1 MNNPPDKLDRLLK
14 ASVDRIETPPGFE
27 RDFWEKVRQRQQA
40 PRLVRLLDNI
50 AFWIPVPSLPQ
61 AVAATLVAFMVG
73 TAGGAVSGFG
83 SLRSSM
89 QTVEQASISL
99 PSISS
104 SVLQ

>member
-1 MNNPPDKLDRLLK
+1 MNIPEDKLDQLLK
-14 ASVDRIETPPGFE
+14 ASADRIEAPPGFE
-27 RDFWEKVRQRQQA
+27 RDFWEKVRQRQRV

-73 TAGGAVSGFG
+73 TAGGALSGFG
-83 SLRSSM
+83 AARSSVP
-89 QTVEQASISL
+89 TVEAGVSL

-104 SVLQ
+104 AILQ